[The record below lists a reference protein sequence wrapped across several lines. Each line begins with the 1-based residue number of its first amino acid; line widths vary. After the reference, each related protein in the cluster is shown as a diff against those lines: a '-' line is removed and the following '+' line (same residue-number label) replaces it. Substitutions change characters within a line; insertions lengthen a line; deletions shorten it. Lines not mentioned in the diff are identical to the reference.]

1 MVLITSKYLVDDCK
15 EFPYGGLQF
24 VYRNGAIV
32 ESGGERERETGSR
45 QVWPTTTLKFDTHHR
60 AMVLIT
66 SKYLVNNCKEFPYGG
81 LQFVYRNEAIIELG
95 REKANTTLRDS
106 DRLTE
111 TFTARCV
118 RAKLQSR
125 HLSEHSFPTI

>member
-1 MVLITSKYLVDDCK
+1 MVLITLRYLVDDCE

-24 VYRNGAIV
+24 VYR
-32 ESGGERERETGSR
+32 
-45 QVWPTTTLKFDTHHR
+45 D
-60 AMVLIT
+60 
-66 SKYLVNNCKEFPYGG
+66 
-81 LQFVYRNEAIIELG
+81 EAIIELG
-95 REKANTTLRDS
+95 GERANTTLRDS